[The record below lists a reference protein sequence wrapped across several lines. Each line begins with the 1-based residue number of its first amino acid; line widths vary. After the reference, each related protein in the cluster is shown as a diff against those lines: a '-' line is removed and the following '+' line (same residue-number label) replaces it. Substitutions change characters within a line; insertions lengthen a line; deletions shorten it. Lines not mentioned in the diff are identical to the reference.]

1 MSFEAPVW
9 LLSLAAVPLA
19 LAGFLLLERRRSRY
33 AVDFTNVPVLA
44 AVAERTP
51 SWRRYLPLG
60 LLLAALAALGVG
72 MARPNVT
79 LAAPEERA
87 TVILVVDVSGSM
99 RAEDVAPTRLDAAR
113 EAIRAV
119 LAEAP
124 NELRVGLVS
133 FSDEPQVVVAPPRD
147 RGLLDAGIGYL
158 EPGYG
163 TALGDGLV
171 RAVELARSVTEAD
184 AVEEDVTAPRAAPGE
199 EPLTSILL
207 LSDGAQ
213 TRGIATPQ
221 EAAELA
227 RRRNIP
233 VYTIALGT
241 DDGTIEVFRFG
252 ELQVIPVPPDRETL
266 ARIAEAT
273 GGSSFDAPDAREL
286 RAVYERLGSE
296 VGRTEEPREAT
307 VAFVFAGAALL
318 LAAGVLAGVWRPRLP

>member
-1 MSFEAPVW
+1 MSFEAPLW
-9 LLSLAAVPLA
+9 LLSLAVVPLA

-33 AVDFTNVPVLA
+33 AVDFTNLPVLA

-51 SWRRYLPLG
+51 GWRRYLPLG
-60 LLLAALAALGVG
+60 LLLAALAALGLG

-87 TVILVVDVSGSM
+87 SVILVVDVSGSM
-99 RAEDVAPTRLDAAR
+99 RAEDVQPTRLDAAR
-113 EAIRAV
+113 EAIRAF

-124 NELRVGLVS
+124 EELRVGIVS
-133 FSDEPQVVVAPPRD
+133 FSDEPQVVVPPTRD
-147 RGLLDAGIGYL
+147 RELLDDGVDFLA
-158 EPGYG
+158 PGFG

-184 AVEEDVTAPRAAPGE
+184 IVGEEGAPEPPPAGE

-213 TRGIATPQ
+213 TRGIATPL

-227 RRRNIP
+227 RGRNIP
-233 VYTIALGT
+233 VFTIALGT

-266 ARIAEAT
+266 AQIAEAT
-273 GGSSFDAPDAREL
+273 GGSSFDAPDEQEL
-286 RAVYERLGSE
+286 TEVYERLGSE
-296 VGRTEEPREAT
+296 VGRVEKPREAT
-307 VAFVFAGAALL
+307 VAFVVAGAVLL
-318 LAAGVLAGVWRPRLP
+318 LAAGALAGVWLPRLP